1 MTIPRSER
9 LATKFSSAWEAV
21 ISAEESVARTA
32 WVRTEQARFEESA
45 MGDGPLADAYDAG
58 VRAAAPPVDAAT
70 GAALRF
76 LTAAIGARAVVEIG
90 TGCGTSG
97 IWLLRGMAPEGILT
111 TVDVNAAYQDYARS
125 AFTRA
130 GFGAGRARLIRG
142 TGLEVLPR
150 LTDGG
155 YDMVSVDA
163 DQVSYP
169 AYLEEALRLLRPG
182 GVVVFNNV
190 MMASGEPDGPLRVP
204 DPSEIAVREVM
215 QRMREDETFIPLLVP
230 VGEGL
235 LAAIRP

>member
-1 MTIPRSER
+1 
-9 LATKFSSAWEAV
+9 
-21 ISAEESVARTA
+21 
-32 WVRTEQARFEESA
+32 

-58 VRAAAPPVDAAT
+58 VRSAAPPVDAAT

-76 LTAAIGARAVVEIG
+76 LTAAIGARSVVEVG

-97 IWLLRGMAPEGILT
+97 IWLLQGMAPDGILT

-125 AFTRA
+125 AFGRA

-142 TGLEVLPR
+142 VALEVLPR

-155 YDMVSVDA
+155 YDMVSIDA
-163 DQVSYP
+163 DPVSYP
-169 AYLEEALRLLRPG
+169 SYLEEALRLLRPG
-182 GVVVFNNV
+182 GVVVFNNMLV
-190 MMASGEPDGPLRVP
+190 TSGEPDGPLRVP
-204 DPSEIAVREVM
+204 DPAEIAIREVM
-215 QRMREDETFIPLLVP
+215 RRMREDEDFIPLLVP